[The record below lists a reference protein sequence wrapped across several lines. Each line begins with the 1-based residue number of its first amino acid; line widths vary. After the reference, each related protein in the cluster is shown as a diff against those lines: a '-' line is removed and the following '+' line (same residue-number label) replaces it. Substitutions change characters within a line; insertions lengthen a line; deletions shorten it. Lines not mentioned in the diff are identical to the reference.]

1 VDRQNVVFLFEVDNR
16 LLDNDQVTAVLRE
29 HHLEREVG
37 RERQDRYWMIV
48 EQLGAEPVRWAR
60 CLRAI
65 VRFSIFYVSHSS
77 ATSITFQV

>member
-1 VDRQNVVFLFEVDNR
+1 MDRQNVVFLFEVDNR
-16 LLDNDQVTAVLRE
+16 LLDNDQVTGVLRE

-48 EQLGAEPVRWAR
+48 EQLGAR